1 MGNIERTVAQ
11 HYGVPDLLKSIF
23 KGLEAAGTD
32 LNYLQPEDLSPVD
45 EYHIGGRK
53 ATAYA
58 LEKLS
63 LNEDQHV
70 LDIGCGIGGTA
81 RYIAEQIGCKVTGID
96 ITPEYISIAKTLTD
110 LTGLG
115 SKVTYEIASAL
126 AMPFESKTF
135 DAAITIHV
143 AMNIP
148 ERAALYGEI
157 ARVMKPGATLCVYDV
172 MKKSDESFSF
182 PVPWAKS
189 ADTSHLTTPGE
200 MRKLLNDAGF
210 DVREVDDRTDFALN
224 FFKQSLA
231 SAADGP
237 PPLGIHLIIGS
248 NAPEK
253 LKNMQCNIENGC
265 ISVVQM
271 IVERCT
277 NSSF

>member
-1 MGNIERTVAQ
+1 MKNIERAVAQ
-11 HYGVPDLLKSIF
+11 HYGVPDLLERIY
-23 KGLEAAGTD
+23 KGLEAAGTE
-32 LNYLQPEDLSPVD
+32 LNRLQPEDLAPVD

-53 ATAYA
+53 ATAHA
-58 LEKLS
+58 IEKMS
-63 LNEDQHV
+63 LNKDQHV

-81 RYIAEQIGCKVTGID
+81 RYMAEKIGCKVTGID
-96 ITPEYISIAKTLTD
+96 LTPEYISIAKTLTD

-115 SKVTYEIASAL
+115 NNVTYKVASAL
-126 AMPFESKTF
+126 DMPFESKTF

-148 ERAALYGEI
+148 ERATLYREI
-157 ARVMKPGATLCVYDV
+157 ARVMKPGATLCIYDV

-182 PVPWAKS
+182 PVPWAES
-189 ADTSHLTTPGE
+189 AVTSHLTTPEE
-200 MRKLLNDAGF
+200 MCTLLDDAGF

-231 SAADGP
+231 AAADGP

-248 NAPEK
+248 SAPEK
-253 LKNMQCNIENGC
+253 LKNMQSNIENGC

-271 IVERCT
+271 IAGRCT
-277 NSSF
+277 NPPF

>member
-1 MGNIERTVAQ
+1 MGNIERAVTQ
-11 HYGVPDLLKSIF
+11 HYGVPNLLERIF

-182 PVPWAKS
+182 PVPWAES

-200 MRKLLNDAGF
+200 MHKLLNDAGF

>member
-1 MGNIERTVAQ
+1 MENIERAVAQ
-11 HYGVPDLLKSIF
+11 HYGGPDLLERIF

-32 LNYLQPEDLSPVD
+32 LSCLQPKDLAPVD

-53 ATAYA
+53 ATVHAID
-58 LEKLS
+58 KMSLS
-63 LNEDQHV
+63 EDQQV

-81 RYIAEQIGCKVTGID
+81 RYMAEKIGCKVTGID
-96 ITPEYISIAKTLTD
+96 LTSEYISIAKTLTD

-115 SKVTYEIASAL
+115 GKVTYKVASAL
-126 AMPFESKTF
+126 DMPFESKTF

-148 ERAALYGEI
+148 ERATLYREI
-157 ARVMKPGATLCVYDV
+157 ARVMKPGATLCIYDV

-182 PVPWAKS
+182 PVPWAES
-189 ADTSHLTTPGE
+189 ADTSHLTTPEE
-200 MRKLLNDAGF
+200 MRTLLDDAGF
-210 DVREVDDRTDFALN
+210 DVREVDDRTDFALH

-231 SAADGP
+231 AAADGP

-248 NAPEK
+248 SAPEK
-253 LKNMQCNIENGC
+253 LKNMQSNIENGC

-271 IVERCT
+271 IADRC
-277 NSSF
+277 NKLSF